1 MEAKSA
7 ENPRL
12 RLASNSVS
20 IMPVGSIGHDE
31 ATSRALLIATNSVR
45 ELTASLDDLL
55 GWPTDTEL
63 ELMPPSPRFEAISQ
77 QDATEKALAANPEV
91 IEAEQNL
98 VKARAAVT
106 LQKLAY
112 VPVVAAMGGYA
123 HNGNVMPLLPD
134 DFAFAGIVATYNVF
148 DFGKREHTIKGASTQ
163 AQMAELALQLTKAKV
178 AASVKTAYLDLQ
190 HSQLRS
196 ELASRLNSAI
206 QPERIDFQEA
216 TAESVAARKIRSET
230 ESLQAD
236 LEYRQALAKLKSLMG
251 E

>member
-7 ENPRL
+7 ENTRL
-12 RLASNSVS
+12 QLASNSVS

-31 ATSRALLIATNSVR
+31 ATSRALLIATHNVR
-45 ELTASLDDLL
+45 DLTASLDDLL

-63 ELMPPSPRFEAISQ
+63 ELMPPSPRFEVISQ
-77 QDATEKALAANPEV
+77 EQATEKALAANSEV
-91 IEAEQNL
+91 IEAEQNV

-236 LEYRQALAKLKSLMG
+236 LDYRQALAKLKSLMG